1 MKKIVLFVVFCF
13 LFGAEKVAVIEIE
26 GMTCPLCTSAI
37 KRSLKTTPGVIKA
50 KVILNTKTATVL
62 FDDSKTE
69 PKKLL
74 NAIKVV
80 GYKGK
85 IIKIKEVK

>member
-1 MKKIVLFVVFCF
+1 MPLFVF
-13 LFGAEKVAVIEIE
+13 AKEMVAVIDVK

-37 KRSLKTTPGVIKA
+37 KRSLKMTPGVKNA
-50 KVILNTKTATVL
+50 KVILNTHKATVV
-62 FDDSKTE
+62 FDDTITNTD
-69 PKKLL
+69 KLL

-85 IIKIKEVK
+85 IISLKEKK